1 MIYNLSETN
10 SILGDYM
17 AQLRDSELQKNRL
30 RFRQNIRRVGELM
43 AFEISK
49 TLDFVTRE
57 LTTPLGRAK
66 VNVLSNQ
73 PLMATVL
80 RAGLPMME
88 GFQHVFDEADCAFMG
103 AFRKEDRSVEIEIEA
118 GYLATPSLEGR
129 TFIMVDPMLATGKSF
144 VKGLD
149 LFLNYGKPA
158 RVIIAAVVAAP
169 EGIKYLE
176 KHSPV
181 PLDIFVAAIDKGLNE
196 HSYIVPGLGDA
207 GDLCFGPKL

>member
-1 MIYNLSETN
+1 MIHNLSETD

-17 AQLRDSELQKNRL
+17 AQLRDINLQKNRF
-30 RFRQNIRRVGELM
+30 RFRHNIRRVGELI
-43 AFEISK
+43 AWEISK
-49 TLDFVTRE
+49 TLDYTTKEVS
-57 LTTPLGRAK
+57 TPLGKAKLRA
-66 VNVLSNQ
+66 LRYQ

-88 GFQHVFDEADCAFMG
+88 GFQHVFDDADCAFMG
-103 AFRKEDRSVEIEIEA
+103 AFRKEDSSVEIEIEA

-129 TFIMVDPMLATGKSF
+129 TFILVDPMLATGKSF
-144 VKGLD
+144 VKGLE

-169 EGIKYLE
+169 EGINYLE
-176 KHSPV
+176 KHCPV
-181 PLDIFVAAIDKGLNE
+181 PLDIFVAAIDEGLND

>member
-1 MIYNLSETN
+1 
-10 SILGDYM
+10 M
-17 AQLRDSELQKNRL
+17 AW
-30 RFRQNIRRVGELM
+30 
-43 AFEISK
+43 EISK
-49 TLDFVTRE
+49 TLDFRARE
-57 LTTPLGRAK
+57 VTTPLGTATLKTLRE
-66 VNVLSNQ
+66 Q

-103 AFRKEDRSVEIEIEA
+103 AFRKEDRTVEIEIEA

-144 VKGLD
+144 VKGLE
-149 LFLNYGKPA
+149 LFLNYGRPS

-169 EGIKYLE
+169 EGISYLE

-181 PLDIFVAAIDKGLNE
+181 PLDIFVAALDQGLNE